1 MLILLFGYLFL
12 ERFLF
17 RGSLGRLFVQGWR
30 RLLRNGWDA
39 LSRALRL
46 PAGRR
51 EKQTQLTCRD
61 CPKLL
66 PDSGSLVPHVSYAVG
81 SEPPYHE
88 RTEWKMPSKQ
98 RLRTKR
104 PEGTDE
110 MIVGTFDPE
119 TGEEIEQRKIACHSL
134 YTDSF
139 PLFIIR
145 RRPFPISCT
154 LLSLLFSILPALFLL
169 FYFLILSH
177 SFPYSITAIRSVR
190 PSA

>member
-1 MLILLFGYLFL
+1 MKAMLILLFGYLFL

-46 PAGRR
+46 PSGRG

-61 CPKLL
+61 CPKPL

-119 TGEEIEQRKIACHSL
+119 TGEEIEQRKISL
-134 YTDSF
+134 AGLQSVKEEVS
-139 PLFIIR
+139 R
-145 RRPFPISCT
+145 T
-154 LLSLLFSILPALFLL
+154 LDALFEQE
-169 FYFLILSH
+169 FM
-177 SFPYSITAIRSVR
+177 PEPPDTDPV
-190 PSA
+190 SANAPKESMA

>member
-17 RGSLGRLFVQGWR
+17 RGSLGQLFVQGWR

-88 RTEWKMPSKQ
+88 RT
-98 RLRTKR
+98 
-104 PEGTDE
+104 
-110 MIVGTFDPE
+110 
-119 TGEEIEQRKIACHSL
+119 
-134 YTDSF
+134 
-139 PLFIIR
+139 
-145 RRPFPISCT
+145 
-154 LLSLLFSILPALFLL
+154 
-169 FYFLILSH
+169 
-177 SFPYSITAIRSVR
+177 
-190 PSA
+190 